1 MHRRIYER
9 GMETPVNRKVKSTSE
24 YKKISLEETQAFLE
38 ASIDGLSESDAGKRL
53 EIFGYNEIVEE
64 KKNPFLEFVLRY
76 WGPMPWLLELAMGLS
91 FILRHYLEG
100 IIIFVLLTVN
110 AVIGHVH
117 SRGSQKAVELLKK
130 KLAIKTKVLRD
141 GKWGMKEAKE
151 IVPGDTIAVGLGDI
165 VPADAKI
172 ISGELSID
180 QSALTGESLPAE
192 TRQSDIIYSG
202 SIVRRGEAR
211 CAVVNTG
218 ANTYFGKTAELVK
231 TAKPK
236 SHQEEV
242 MMAIVRYMMYLG
254 IAALVLILAY
264 GLIVR
269 LEEHIVTI
277 LTLAVIFLMGAVP
290 VALPAVLTIV
300 QSAGAMELAKKGA
313 LVTRLESIEDAAS
326 IDVLC
331 FDKTGTITQNKLS
344 VAESIP
350 FSGYTNE
357 DVVTTAALVSQEEGM
372 DIIDLAIIGYVK
384 SMRVDFTAYKR
395 ISYTPFNPSIKRT
408 EAIIEVA
415 TKRFKAVKGAAQ
427 IVISMCRGID
437 KEDME
442 KANRTTDEFS
452 RKGYRTIAV
461 ARSEGDDLNNIK
473 LAGLLSL
480 ADPPRPDSKSMI
492 EQARKLGI
500 KPIMLT
506 GDSMAIAQEIALQ
519 AGIGGNIIRMAD
531 IKGLSGDEQI
541 KVVEESDGFAEIY
554 AEDKYKIVKLLQS
567 GGRMVGMTGDGVN
580 DAPALK
586 QAEMGIAMS
595 NATDVAKAAASV
607 VLTEPG
613 ISVIINAVTISRK
626 TYQRMLTWVI
636 NKITKV
642 MEFVGLLTLC
652 FFWLHKVVLS
662 LLGMSLLVFAND
674 FVTMSLATDNVKQ
687 TINPNKWNVRSIILA
702 SLIPCLLLIAED
714 MIMIFTGIKYFHLDW
729 MKLSTLVMLD
739 LIFNSQFRVMIVR
752 ERRHFWSSVPSKGLL
767 VMVALTIAGFALLG
781 IYGVFIPS
789 LTLAQVLVI
798 LGFSAFCAL
807 CIDFPKFYLFKKFG
821 L

>member
-1 MHRRIYER
+1 MDLKA
-9 GMETPVNRKVKSTSE
+9 TSTTE
-24 YKKISLEETQAFLE
+24 YKKITLEETL
-38 ASIDGLSESDAGKRL
+38 GLLKTSTEGLTESDAKKRIEL
-53 EIFGYNEIVEE
+53 FGYNEIAE
-64 KKNPFLEFVLRY
+64 KRKNLFLEFLLRY

-91 FILRHYLEG
+91 FVLRHYFEG

-117 SRGSQKAVELLKK
+117 SRGSQKAMELLKK
-130 KLAIKTKVLRD
+130 KLAIKAKVLRD
-141 GKWGMKEAKE
+141 GKWIMKDAKE
-151 IVPGDTIAVGLGDI
+151 IVPGDIISVGLGDI

-192 TRQSDIIYSG
+192 THQSDIIYS
-202 SIVRRGEAR
+202 SSVVRRGEAR

-242 MMAIVRYMMYLG
+242 MMAVVRYMMYLG

-264 GLIVR
+264 GVIMR

-300 QSAGAMELAKKGA
+300 QSVGAMELAKKGA
-313 LVTRLESIEDAAS
+313 LVTRLDSIEDAAS

-372 DIIDLAIIGYVK
+372 DIIDLAVIGYAK
-384 SMRVDFTAYKR
+384 SMGVDFTAYKR
-395 ISYTPFNPSIKRT
+395 ISHTPFNPSIKRT
-408 EAIIEVA
+408 EAIIEVD

-442 KANRTTDEFS
+442 KANRTIDEFS

-461 ARSEGDDLNNIK
+461 ARSEGNDLDNLK

-480 ADPPRPDSKSMI
+480 ADPPRPDSKSII

-531 IKGLSGDEQI
+531 IKGLTDDEQM
-541 KVVEESDGFAEIY
+541 KVVGESDGFAEIY
-554 AEDKYKIVKLLQS
+554 PEDKYKIVKLLQS
-567 GGRMVGMTGDGVN
+567 RGHMVGMTGDGVN

-595 NATDVAKAAASV
+595 NATDVAKASASV

-613 ISVIINAVTISRK
+613 ISVIINAVTISRQ

-636 NKITKV
+636 NKVTKV
-642 MEFVGLLTLC
+642 IEFVGLLTLS
-652 FFWLHKVVLS
+652 FFWLHEIVLS

-674 FVTMSLATDNVKQ
+674 FVTMSLATDNVKH
-687 TINPNKWNVRSIILA
+687 TPNPNKWNVKNITLA
-702 SLIPCLLLIAED
+702 SLIPGILLVVEGLIV
-714 MIMIFTGIKYFHLDW
+714 IFVGINYFHLEGERLRT
-729 MKLSTLVMLD
+729 MVMLN
-739 LIFNSQFRVMIVR
+739 LIFNSQFRVLIVR
-752 ERRHFWSSVPSKGLL
+752 ERRHFWSSLPGRELL
-767 VMVALTIAGFALLG
+767 ILSTATIIGFALLG
-781 IYGVFIPS
+781 IYGVFVPS
-789 LTLAQVLVI
+789 LTLNQVLMV
-798 LGFSAFCAL
+798 LGFSALFTL
-807 CIDFPKFYLFKKFG
+807 FIDFPKYYLFRKFG